1 MTDPSRFALDAGRWC
16 NVNRFLRISQLDTDM
31 NWHEI
36 TDKLLKREWSAVETY
51 QQVLHKAREELARN
65 AEFQELATI
74 LKDHQQA
81 ASQLEAQIQQPER
94 RAALLRGWGTWSKVV
109 MGAANIFG
117 DRVVLRA
124 LKAGE
129 ESGFKR
135 YQEVLEAT
143 TAMPAELK
151 PLFLDQLAKQQAHMR
166 TLDGLMSKRLGLPV

>member
-1 MTDPSRFALDAGRWC
+1 
-16 NVNRFLRISQLDTDM
+16 M

-36 TDKLLKREWSAVETY
+36 TDKLLKREYSAMETY
-51 QQVLHKAREELARN
+51 QQALRKERQESGRN

-74 LKDHQQA
+74 LSDHQQA
-81 ASQLEAQIQQPER
+81 ASQLEARIQQPER
-94 RAALLRGWGTWSKVV
+94 KVAHFGGWGTWSKVV
-109 MGAANIFG
+109 MGAASIFG

-151 PLFLDQLAKQQAHMR
+151 PLFLELLAKQQAHIR

>member
-1 MTDPSRFALDAGRWC
+1 MQCHPI
-16 NVNRFLRISQLDTDM
+16 LRIAQLDTDM

-81 ASQLEAQIQQPER
+81 ASQLEARIQQPER
-94 RAALLRGWGTWSKVV
+94 RADGCFGGWSTWSKVV
-109 MGAANIFG
+109 MGAASIFG
-117 DRVVLRA
+117 DKVVLRA

-143 TAMPAELK
+143 AMPAELK
-151 PLFLDQLAKQQAHMR
+151 PLFLDQLAKQQAHMQ
-166 TLDGLMSKRLGLPV
+166 TLDGLMSKRLGLPG

>member
-1 MTDPSRFALDAGRWC
+1 
-16 NVNRFLRISQLDTDM
+16 M

-36 TDKLLKREWSAVETY
+36 TDKLLKREYSAMETY
-51 QQVLHKAREELARN
+51 QQALRKERQESGRN

-74 LKDHQQA
+74 LGDHQQA
-81 ASQLEAQIQQPER
+81 ASQLEARIQQPER
-94 RAALLRGWGTWSKVV
+94 KVAHFGGWGTWSKVV
-109 MGAANIFG
+109 MGAASIFG

-151 PLFLDQLAKQQAHMR
+151 PLFLELLAKQQAHIR